1 MQHFSK
7 RFHQKA
13 NAQLLQFHSSISF
26 DKRLAKEDILGSLAH
41 VKALF
46 HAKILSAEEAEG
58 IQRNLEE
65 ILGDMEHQNFLFS
78 EEFEDIHMNIEHE
91 LIQRMGDVGKK
102 LHTGRSRNDQIALDM
117 KLFVRSELQNVTVLL
132 QNLVKSLLA
141 LAEQHLE
148 TYMPAFTHLQK
159 AQATTFAHYLMA
171 YVEMFFRDIQK
182 IKNTLELLNYCP
194 LGSAALTGTTY
205 PIDRNLTSSLLNFKA
220 PTNNSLDSVSDRDYL
235 LDAMHNFS
243 LIMMHLSRFCE
254 ELILFSS
261 QDYGYIEIS
270 DDFSTGSS
278 IMPQK
283 KNPDAAELIRG
294 KTGRVFGHLFALF
307 TTMKSLPLAY
317 NKDLQEDKEAFFDS
331 LDNTKACL
339 SIFTAMVSKIQINK
353 ARMREACYQGYI
365 EATDIADYLTAKG
378 LPFRDAYAMVGA
390 MVKDAHEENSVFQ
403 NWSLAKFQE
412 YSPLFQKDIFQVIS
426 LESMISHRITLGSPK
441 KENVIL
447 HIQKIKREL

>member
-58 IQRNLEE
+58 IQRNLKE
-65 ILGDMEHQNFLFS
+65 ILEDMEHQNFLFS

-91 LIQRMGDVGKK
+91 LIRRMGDVGKK

-117 KLFVRSELQNVTVLL
+117 KLFVRSELQNVSVLL

-171 YVEMFFRDIQK
+171 YGEMFFRDVQK

-331 LDNTKACL
+331 LDTTKACL
-339 SIFTAMVSKIQINK
+339 SIFTAMISKIQINK

-412 YSPLFQKDIFQVIS
+412 YSPLFQEDIFQVIS

>member
-65 ILGDMEHQNFLFS
+65 ILGDMDHQNFLFS